1 MKADRQFGL
10 GNVNS
15 NTFRGEKEKQ
25 SRFLNYSHCCLCVA
39 KQPAHLGYVGSAGAP
54 LSLAETLPTS
64 TTARSHIHGATRNG
78 QQHLF
83 CYKTPKHQH
92 LPFFKAFT
100 LGQVEIL
107 CRYFYQM
114 WRFTEKKQRCLEITE
129 GFTMES
135 KNLVL
140 FLMEKPP
147 TRHMFFDTLRNGHW
161 KEL

>member
-1 MKADRQFGL
+1 ML
-10 GNVNS
+10 L
-15 NTFRGEKEKQ
+15 E
-25 SRFLNYSHCCLCVA
+25 HLC
-39 KQPAHLGYVGSAGAP
+39 PWLRHSPP
-54 LSLAETLPTS
+54 LAQRDSISME
-64 TTARSHIHGATRNG
+64 ATRNG

-83 CYKTPKHQH
+83 RYKTPKHQH
-92 LPFFKAFT
+92 LPFSKAFI

-114 WRFTEKKQRCLEITE
+114 WRFTGKKQLCLEISE

-135 KNLVL
+135 KSLVL
-140 FLMEKPP
+140 LLMEKPP